1 VIFLS
6 WVLTAALFSAV
17 FSMLARWFAKRTET
31 FGKSDA
37 PVSTYGG
44 PAMLAAFFCT
54 YFLFPM
60 VLPLGLVVG
69 IVGMA
74 LVGFVDDQSP
84 LSPRLKLSLT
94 VLVAVVA
101 VVLGTRLDVVGIVFV
116 DGVLT
121 VMGMIWLCHA
131 FNVLDMEDGLSAGG
145 AVIAAL
151 GLWCI
156 GGGDWMLLVVG
167 VLLGFLVHNV
177 YPSRLY
183 MGDAGSLMFG
193 FLLSATAIL
202 IANERAVSGGVGAFI
217 ILGLPTFEAA
227 FISVM
232 RFAKGRPISKSSR
245 DHVAHRLEQWGRS
258 VPVAVGMIWVGGVVL
273 GGLGYA
279 VAHQMVTWW
288 LGLVV
293 GLVGALA
300 TGAFLSRVDM
310 EGDGVDGRLAGLFE
324 KNWLIHRLMRQT
336 MVDAAK
342 YVDGR
347 LLDVGCGDRPYQII
361 FRDRISSYT
370 GLEQGRNRY
379 KNVDVW
385 GDALRLPFA
394 DGVFDTV
401 LSNQVLEHVPEPQM
415 AITEAARVLNA
426 GGHLIL
432 TAPHIWELHEVPHD
446 YFRFTPYGLRY
457 LAEKAGFEIVAVA
470 ALAGFWVTAGARF
483 CYYLARF
490 DRHVFRPIVRVWFL
504 VIQLG
509 ALFLDR
515 LHCVESEAWN
525 FIIIAKKIQ

>member
-1 VIFLS
+1 VTFLS
-6 WVLTAALFSAV
+6 WILTAALFSAV
-17 FSMLARWFAKRTET
+17 FSMLARWVATRTKK
-31 FGKSDA
+31 FGKLDA

-44 PAMLAAFFCT
+44 PAMLAALFCT

-60 VLPLGLVVG
+60 ALPLGLGVG
-69 IVGMA
+69 ALGMV
-74 LVGFVDDQSP
+74 LVGFVDDERP
-84 LSPRLKLSLT
+84 LSPRMKLGLT

-101 VVLGTRLDVVGIVFV
+101 VVLGMRLNVVGVVFV

-121 VMGMIWLCHA
+121 VMWMIWLCHA
-131 FNVLDMEDGLSAGG
+131 FNVFDMEDGLSAGG

-151 GLWCI
+151 GLWSI
-156 GGGDWMLLVVG
+156 GGGDWMVVVAG

-202 IANERAVSGGVGAFI
+202 LANESAVSGGMGAFI
-217 ILGLPTFEAA
+217 ILGVPTFEAA

-232 RFAKGRPISKSSR
+232 RFAKGRKISKTSR

-258 VPVAVGMIWVGGVVL
+258 VPVAVGMIWVMGMVLVGL
-273 GGLGYA
+273 GGA

-288 LGLVV
+288 LGLAI
-293 GLVGALA
+293 GLGGALA
-300 TGAFLSRVDM
+300 IGTLLSRVDM

-324 KNWLIHRLMRQT
+324 KNWLIHRLMRQA
-336 MVDAAK
+336 MVDAVK
-342 YVDGR
+342 YADGR
-347 LLDVGCGDRPYQII
+347 LLDVGCGNRPYQAI
-361 FRDRISSYT
+361 FKDQVASYI

-379 KNVDVW
+379 TGVDVW
-385 GDALRLPFA
+385 GDALVLPFA

-401 LSNQVLEHVPEPQM
+401 LSNQVLEHVPEPQL
-415 AITEAARVLNA
+415 ALTEAARVLND

-457 LAEKAGFEIVAVA
+457 LAEKAGFEVVSIE

-490 DRHVFRPIVRVWFL
+490 DRHLFRPVVRVLFL
-504 VIQLG
+504 LIQLG

-515 LHCVESEAWN
+515 LHCVESDAWN
-525 FIIIAKKIQ
+525 FIMIAKKKS